1 MAPLAGAGG
10 QEVEPDWRKG
20 KGRTALEGQVL
31 TEDPSFSLPPSFS
44 LLLLLLPPPSFLLV
58 TSKGGEK
65 KERSRDSREKERWKG
80 RYEKKRGGDTER
92 GIKRE
97 TEEKNRY

>member
-31 TEDPSFSLPPSFS
+31 TEDPSFSLPPACREERNLSPCLSAMAF
-44 LLLLLLPPPSFLLV
+44 LPYQQSKDNGASHAW
-58 TSKGGEK
+58 TSDLPNCEPG
-65 KERSRDSREKERWKG
+65 
-80 RYEKKRGGDTER
+80 
-92 GIKRE
+92 
-97 TEEKNRY
+97 